1 MNKIYVFDACSIIA
15 LLTNE
20 EGADVVK
27 NLLQK
32 ALDAEIKVIMHKINF
47 LEVYY
52 DTYKTYG
59 EEKALKLLEDIKI
72 TPMKINSEITDDIMV
87 KAGRLKSLYKISLAD
102 SIGLAETMINKG
114 CFVTADHHELEV
126 IQEKENINI
135 FWFREKKKLKK
146 PTNIA

>member
-1 MNKIYVFDACSIIA
+1 MNKIYVFDACSLIA

-27 NLLQK
+27 DLLQK
-32 ALDAEIKVIMHKINF
+32 ALDAEIKVIIHKINF
-47 LEVYY
+47 FEVYY

-59 EEKALKLLEDIKI
+59 EEKALKLLEDIKV
-72 TPMKINSEITDDIMV
+72 TPMKINSEITDDILV

-102 SIGLAETMINKG
+102 SIGLAESMINNG
-114 CFVTADHHELEV
+114 HFVTADHHELEV

-135 FWFREKKKLKK
+135 FWFREKR
-146 PTNIA
+146 N